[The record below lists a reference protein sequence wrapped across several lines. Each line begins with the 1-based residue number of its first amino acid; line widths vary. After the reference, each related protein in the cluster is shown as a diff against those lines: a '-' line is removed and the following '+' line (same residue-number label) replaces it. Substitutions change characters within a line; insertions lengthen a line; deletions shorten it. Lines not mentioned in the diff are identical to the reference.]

1 MQTYAHRYLP
11 VLQSYQQE
19 LLSRLQLLVDIDS
32 GSGQVEGI
40 NQVVS
45 YIQEWLGKQGFTVTL
60 HETGQYGKNLVARR
74 HGKGRLHLLLVGHVD
89 TVYAPGSAAVRPFTI
104 QDGIASGAG
113 VIDMKSGILMGMY
126 TVRALLERGFEDY
139 GEIIMVWNNDE
150 EIGSPASAPLLREIA
165 RTIDVALVLEPTRSS
180 DVITQA
186 RKGADRYI
194 MEVLGVPAHS
204 GAEPHK
210 GRSAVIELAHKMIAV
225 HSLNTLFP
233 GTTFNVTRI
242 SSSEPLNVVP
252 DVARCHISVRAYD
265 ERSLQAAHD
274 TLEQIVAGSSVP
286 GTRTRLVRTRGR
298 TPYTATPE
306 ILRLVEIT
314 RQEGQSLGL
323 NITAE
328 SKGGVSDA
336 NVLMEAGIPTLD
348 SLGPVGG
355 GMHDL
360 NREHLRVDS
369 LPLRGALLAGVIH
382 HLCLS
387 ESTGENHPLDQ

>member
-11 VLQSYQQE
+11 ILQDYQQE
-19 LLSRLQLLVDIDS
+19 LLSHLQVLVDIDS
-32 GSGQVEGI
+32 GTGQVEGV
-40 NQVVS
+40 NQIIS
-45 YIQEWLGKQGFTVTL
+45 YLQEWLQEAGFSVTL
-60 HETGQYGKNLVARR
+60 NETEQFGRNLVARGR
-74 HGKGRLHLLLVGHVD
+74 GRGRLRLLLVGHVD
-89 TVYAPGSAAVRPFTI
+89 TVYPQGAAATRPFSI
-104 QDGIASGAG
+104 QNGIASGAG
-113 VIDMKSGILMGMY
+113 VIDMKSGLLMGMY
-126 TVRALLERGFEDY
+126 AIRALRETGFEDY
-139 GEIIMVWNNDE
+139 GEIILVWNNDE
-150 EIGSPASAPLLREIA
+150 EVGSPASAPLLREIA
-165 RTIDVALVLEPTRSS
+165 RNIDVALVLEPTRSAHI
-180 DVITQA
+180 ITQA
-186 RKGADRYI
+186 RKGADRYV
-194 MEVLGVPAHS
+194 MEVTGVPAHS

-225 HSLNTLFP
+225 HSLNNLFP

-252 DVARCHISVRAYD
+252 DFARCHISVRAFD
-265 ERSLQAAHD
+265 ERSLQAAHE
-274 TLEQIVAGSSVP
+274 TLEQVATGSSVP
-286 GTRTRLVRTRGR
+286 GTRTRLVRTRAR
-298 TPYTATPE
+298 TPYIATPE

-323 NITAE
+323 DIIAE

-336 NVLMEAGIPTLD
+336 NVLMEVGVPTLD

-369 LPLRGALLAGVIH
+369 LPRRGALLAGLIH
-382 HLCLS
+382 HLCLL